1 MKTVT
6 TRARL
11 RRDERGQGLAEYAI
25 AIGVITL
32 AVIVAVQLVGARIVP
47 LWNSAAANIQSAADV
62 TAALSI
68 VPCRSQPTR
77 ASQVRAAATG
87 GGPTP
92 AAGGSRHPVNHAAD
106 EHGSI
111 PVTCFKCFR
120 KLVTT

>member
-25 AIGVITL
+25 AIGVITV
-32 AVIVAVQLVGARIVP
+32 AVIVAIELDLPDSLGLELLPTRRRAEVGSSPSCSSRAR
-47 LWNSAAANIQSAADV
+47 AARCGCHLGPSSS
-62 TAALSI
+62 SI
-68 VPCRSQPTR
+68 VPCRSHPAR

-92 AAGGSRHPVNHAAD
+92 AAGGSRHPANH
-106 EHGSI
+106 
-111 PVTCFKCFR
+111 
-120 KLVTT
+120 